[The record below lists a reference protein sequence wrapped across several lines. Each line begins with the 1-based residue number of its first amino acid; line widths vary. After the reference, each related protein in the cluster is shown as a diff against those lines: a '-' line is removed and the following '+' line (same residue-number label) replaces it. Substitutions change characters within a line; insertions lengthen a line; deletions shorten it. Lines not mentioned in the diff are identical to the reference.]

1 MHKIVGGALPSV
13 CFYICMFMKE
23 SFYVSTHTVYL
34 LNTEKAYINTH
45 ATSRQVQGLSNN
57 TLITT
62 VKELTD
68 TLFEHLLYIS
78 MCVSAFTCV

>member
-1 MHKIVGGALPSV
+1 M
-13 CFYICMFMKE
+13 
-23 SFYVSTHTVYL
+23 STYSIQYL
-34 LNTEKAYINTH
+34 LDTEEAYINTH

-78 MCVSAFTCV
+78 MRVCLYLYVCASALKSV